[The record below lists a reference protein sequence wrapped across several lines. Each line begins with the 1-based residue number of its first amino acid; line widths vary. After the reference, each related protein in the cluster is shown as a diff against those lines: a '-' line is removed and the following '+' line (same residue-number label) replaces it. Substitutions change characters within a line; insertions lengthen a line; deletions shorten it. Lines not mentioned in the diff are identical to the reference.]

1 MSIVKMKR
9 IALVGLDVK
18 KDELISNLMD
28 FGALEITDQ
37 TPKLAENLW
46 QTATKVDEDPE
57 LISDIELKRD
67 RAEIALSSIG
77 KYGNLKSPMIRSRRR
92 VTKNDLYKMEND
104 EQALEE
110 KVDFILELDNSINLA
125 NEKINKLN
133 QDIAS
138 LSPWVNYDE
147 SIMETST
154 KYTDITFGV
163 FPVAS
168 DVSAIQTELENEAP
182 SSILKLVSSDETMH
196 YATVVSL
203 KKKTDDVMSLL
214 KKQNFSPIVLGTEL
228 AEGSKALEIIENLER
243 EKAATEK
250 ELQDLKEKISQNSS
264 LNSGIENY
272 FDMLSIKLD
281 KEEIKTKLLKTERT
295 FFIEGW
301 VPEKSVPNISMI
313 LDEAGCFYEIRD
325 PEEGEEVPV
334 LLRNNSAVYPV
345 EAITEMYSLPGYS
358 GFDPTAIFSLFYVC
372 FFGMMFSD
380 AGYGLILAVGCF
392 IALKKFEL
400 EGNMFRLVKLFMYCG
415 IATIFWGLMFGSF
428 FGDLIPAFSR
438 TFLGKEA
445 TLNAI
450 WFNPLED
457 PITLLIFS
465 LILGVIHL
473 FIGMGIKAYMQ
484 IKDGKI
490 ADAIFEEGFWYL
502 TIPGLAVWL
511 AGGSLGI
518 DWLPN
523 VGKWVTIVGMVG
535 LAIGGARGKKGFGK
549 ITGAF
554 SNIYSI
560 TSWMSD
566 ILSYARLLALGLA
579 TGVIAQVVN
588 TMGTLFGG
596 GVAGLILFILIFIVG
611 TLLNFAINALGSF
624 VHSARLQYVEFFG
637 KFYIDGG
644 EPFNPFRVKTKYIRI
659 DDEIKEVK

>member
-37 TPKLAENLW
+37 TSKLAEDIW
-46 QTATKVDEDPE
+46 QSSTSVDEDLE
-57 LISDIELKRD
+57 ETSKLEYKLD
-67 RAEIALSSIG
+67 RAEIALAAIE
-77 KYGNLKSPMIRSRRR
+77 KYGNLKSPLIRTRRR
-92 VTKNDLYKMEND
+92 VKKNDL
-104 EQALEE
+104 LEMQKFMKKPE
-110 KVDFILELDNSINLA
+110 EDIDLILDLDNRINLT
-125 NEKINKLN
+125 NDKINKLN
-133 QDIAS
+133 QDIAT
-138 LSPWVNYDE
+138 LLPWINYDE
-147 SIMETST
+147 SLKETST
-154 KYTDITFGV
+154 KRTAITFGV
-163 FPVAS
+163 MPLAV
-168 DVSAIQTELENEAP
+168 DVLEVENKLESEVGA
-182 SSILKLVSSDETMH
+182 SILKVVNSDSDMH
-196 YATVVSL
+196 YAVVVSL
-203 KKKTDDVMSLL
+203 KEKTEDVMSVI
-214 KKQNFSPIVLGTEL
+214 KKYGFSPVSLVASISDASKPSEIVKKLTD
-228 AEGSKALEIIENLER
+228 
-243 EKAATEK
+243 EKDEAEK
-250 ELQDLKEKISQNSS
+250 ELLKLKEELANNSS
-264 LNSGIENY
+264 LNQGIENY
-272 FDMLSIKLD
+272 YDIVSIQLE
-281 KEEIKTKLLKTERT
+281 KEDIRTKLLKTKRT

-301 VPEKSVPNISMI
+301 VPERSVPGLSKI
-313 LDEAGCFYEIRD
+313 LDASNCYYEVRD
-325 PEEGEEVPV
+325 PEEGEQVPV
-334 LLRNNSAVYPV
+334 LLKNSSAVYPV

-380 AGYGLILAVGCF
+380 AGYGLILALGCF
-392 IALKKFEL
+392 IVLRKFEL
-400 EGNMFRLVKLFMYCG
+400 EGSMFKLIKLFMYCG

-428 FGDLIPAFSR
+428 FGDLIPVFSR

-473 FIGMGIKAYMQ
+473 FIGMGIKAHMQ
-484 IKDGKI
+484 IRDGHI
-490 ADAIFEEGFWYL
+490 VDAIFEEGFWYI
-502 TIPGLAVWL
+502 TIPGLAAWL

-518 DWLPN
+518 AWLPN
-523 VGKWVTIVGMVG
+523 VGKWMTIVGVIG
-535 LAIGGARGKKGFGK
+535 LVIGGARGKKGFGR

-554 SNIYSI
+554 SNVYSI

-596 GVAGLILFILIFIVG
+596 GIIGLIVFIVIFIVG

-644 EPFNPFRVKTKYIRI
+644 EEFQPFKAKTKYIRI
-659 DDEIKEVK
+659 DDEIKEEI